1 MDPAE
6 YDKLDRLEDRMWWFA
21 ATHANLIM
29 LAHRFGPSA
38 APRRILD
45 AGCRLLYA
53 SYWNIVMFPLMVI
66 AREMLP
72 SRGATGDVRAYSAP
86 MEALGRAATAR
97 ERFSLQ
103 AGWHFPFGGSLVAVA
118 AKPAES

>member
-29 LAHRFGPSA
+29 LAHRFGTSA

-45 AGCRLLYA
+45 AGCGTGRHAYFAA
-53 SYWNIVMFPLMVI
+53 SYG
-66 AREMLP
+66 AREVVALDL
-72 SRGATGDVRAYSAP
+72 SGAVET
-86 MEALGRAATAR
+86 
-97 ERFSLQ
+97 
-103 AGWHFPFGGSLVAVA
+103 
-118 AKPAES
+118 

>member
-29 LAHRFGPSA
+29 LAHRFGTSA

-45 AGCRLLYA
+45 A
-53 SYWNIVMFPLMVI
+53 SYWNVVLFPLMVI
-66 AREMLP
+66 ARKMLP
-72 SRGATGDVRAYSAP
+72 SRGATSDVRAYSAP
-86 MEALGRAATAR
+86 MEALGRAATAL
-97 ERFSLQ
+97 ERFFLQ

-118 AKPAES
+118 GKPAES